1 MVRGKR
7 APVVGKVCMDFIMV
21 DVTDIPKVS
30 LGDEVVLIGSQGKE
44 IITAEEMAD
53 RMNTISY
60 EVFCSIGKRIPR
72 IYKGSDARRL
82 AKSA

>member
-1 MVRGKR
+1 
-7 APVVGKVCMDFIMV
+7 MDFIMV

-44 IITAEEMAD
+44 VITAEEIAD
-53 RMNTISY
+53 RINTISY

-72 IYKGSDARRL
+72 IYKGSDAKRF
-82 AKSA
+82 AQSA